1 MKAIDPL
8 TLYGVSTITGNED
21 LPTIK
26 HAEDSAM
33 KYLLG
38 MAKKD
43 EQGEGTL
50 FTNVP
55 AGKWKQYLKSW
66 VLKDS
71 EPFDILFRPLITS
84 PMMFFKALSDR
95 ADVVSKK
102 YSSALRDLTV
112 KLTKYQTMDAH
123 NRELY
128 EYSDEY
134 YADRLESTVK
144 AAIST
149 AITLPPNV
157 FADASF
163 NKGPGLLAKNTIL
176 ALLDQAAVTADK
188 LIHEAFCEKF
198 VCEGIMG
205 IMASDQTLFDH
216 LEVDARPLEMTSN
229 QLTDMVQER
238 ILRPKHAKI
247 AMKLDGGNA
256 LQIQPHVRPMALAT
270 IQQQLPPII
279 QQAFVGGGN
288 VGGLNG
294 APPLSRKQKRDLK
307 YGTLGN
313 GAAGQPA
320 GQPSTKKM
328 RSPSGTSKPANQA
341 PKLGKRLCNFCNAN
355 WPNSIERTWHDDS
368 YCKRN
373 PVSPKYNANLAKT
386 PVN

>member
-1 MKAIDPL
+1 MKATIDPL
-8 TLYGVSTITGNED
+8 TLYGVSIITGNED

-33 KYLLG
+33 KYLLE

-71 EPFDILFRPLITS
+71 EPFDILFRPLINS
-84 PMMFFKALSDR
+84 PSMFFKALSDR

-128 EYSDEY
+128 EYSDEF

-149 AITLPPNV
+149 AITLPANV

-176 ALLDQAAVTADK
+176 ALVDQAAVTADK
-188 LIHEAFCEKF
+188 VIHDAFCEKF
-198 VCEGIMG
+198 VCEGIMA
-205 IMASDQTLFDH
+205 IMSSDPTLYDH
-216 LEVDARPLEMTSN
+216 FEVDAKPLEMSSN
-229 QLTDMVQER
+229 KLTDMVQER

-247 AMKLDGGNA
+247 AMKLDGGNT
-256 LQIQPHVRPMALAT
+256 LQAQPQQRPIA
-270 IQQQLPPII
+270 QQQLYA
-279 QQAFVGGGN
+279 QQPFVALGGQ
-288 VGGLNG
+288 VAAPNG
-294 APPLSRKQKRDLK
+294 AASQLSRKQKRELK
-307 YGTLGN
+307 YGPSGN
-313 GAAGQPA
+313 GTAQPQGGNGQYSA
-320 GQPSTKKM
+320 KRTK
-328 RSPSGTSKPANQA
+328 SADGTAKPASQG
-341 PKLGKRLCNFCNAN
+341 PKLGKRLCNFCHAN
-355 WPNSIERTWHDDS
+355 WPNSTEKTWHDDP

-373 PVSPKYNANLAKT
+373 PASPKFNAAHAKT

>member
-1 MKAIDPL
+1 M
-8 TLYGVSTITGNED
+8 GNED

-33 KYLLG
+33 KYLLE

-43 EQGEGTL
+43 EQAEGTL

-71 EPFDILFRPLITS
+71 EPFDILFRPLIVS
-84 PMMFFKALSDR
+84 PTMFFKALSDR

-134 YADRLESTVK
+134 YADRLESTIK

-149 AITLPPNV
+149 AITLPANV

-176 ALLDQAAVTADK
+176 ALLDQAAVAADK

-205 IMASDQTLFDH
+205 IMASDQTLYDH
-216 LEVDARPLEMTSN
+216 FEVDARPLEMTSN

-256 LQIQPHVRPMALAT
+256 LQIQPHVRPIAPLQ
-270 IQQQLPPII
+270 QQQLPPLA
-279 QQAFVGGGN
+279 QQPFAMGGN
-288 VGGLNG
+288 GDASIG
-294 APPLSRKQKRDLK
+294 APHLSRKQKRERK
-307 YGTLGN
+307 FGTLGN
-313 GAAGQPA
+313 GVAGQPT
-320 GQPSTKKM
+320 GQPATKKIK
-328 RSPSGTSKPANQA
+328 SPTGAPKPANQT
-341 PKLGKRLCNFCNAN
+341 PKLGKRLCSYCNAN
-355 WPNSIERTWHDDS
+355 WPTCTSRTWHDDA
-368 YCKRN
+368 YCMRN
-373 PVSPKYNANLAKT
+373 PASPKYNATLAKT

>member
-1 MKAIDPL
+1 MKATIDPL
-8 TLYGVSTITGNED
+8 TLYGVSVIMGNED

-33 KYLLG
+33 KYLLE

-43 EQGEGTL
+43 EQAEGTL

-66 VLKDS
+66 VSKDS
-71 EPFDILFRPLITS
+71 EPFDILFRPLVIS
-84 PMMFFKALSDR
+84 PTMFFKALSDR

-102 YSSALRDLTV
+102 YSSASRDLTV

-216 LEVDARPLEMTSN
+216 FEVDARPLEMTSN

-256 LQIQPHVRPMALAT
+256 LQIQPQVRPNAPV
-270 IQQQLPPII
+270 QQQ
-279 QQAFVGGGN
+279 QQPSVIGGN
-288 VGGLNG
+288 VGAPNG
-294 APPLSRKQKRDLK
+294 APPLSRKQKRERK

-313 GAAGQPA
+313 EIAGQPA
-320 GQPSTKKM
+320 GQPSTKKI
-328 RSPSGTSKPANQA
+328 RSLSGAPKPANQT
-341 PKLGKRLCNFCNAN
+341 PKLGPRLCSYCNAN
-355 WPNSIERTWHDDS
+355 WPTCTSRTWHDDAF
-368 YCKRN
+368 CKRN
-373 PVSPKYNANLAKT
+373 PASPKYNATLAKT

>member
-1 MKAIDPL
+1 MKATIDPL
-8 TLYGVSTITGNED
+8 TLYGVSVITGNED

-33 KYLLG
+33 KYLLE

-71 EPFDILFRPLITS
+71 EPFDILFRPLIIS

-134 YADRLESTVK
+134 YADRLEPTVK

-216 LEVDARPLEMTSN
+216 FEVDARPLEMTSN

-247 AMKLDGGNA
+247 AMKLDGGNV
-256 LQIQPHVRPMALAT
+256 LQIQPHLRPMAPT
-270 IQQQLPPII
+270 QQQQLPT
-279 QQAFVGGGN
+279 QQPYAMGGN
-288 VGGLNG
+288 GG
-294 APPLSRKQKRDLK
+294 APNGMPLLTRKQKREIK

-313 GAAGQPA
+313 GVAGQPT
-320 GQPSTKKM
+320 GQPSTKKI
-328 RSPSGTSKPANQA
+328 RSPSGTPKPANQT
-341 PKLGKRLCNFCNAN
+341 PKLGTRLCNFCNAN
-355 WPNSIERTWHDDS
+355 WPNSTEKTWHDDS
-368 YCKRN
+368 HCRRN
-373 PVSPKYNANLAKT
+373 PVSPKYNAYHAKT